1 MFNLFTFSVRS
12 RLFLMIN
19 GFEKKFLLK
28 DECSFCNRARKLDG
42 LSEEIRCSEV
52 GVSSIKK
59 PSVDFEVGYKFSC
72 FRIMHCWK
80 FVCI

>member
-1 MFNLFTFSVRS
+1 MLNLFYFLCSKPALFDDQWVREK
-12 RLFLMIN
+12 IP
-19 GFEKKFLLK
+19 FERRMFILQ
-28 DECSFCNRARKLDG
+28 